1 MIKTFSQNIYLS
13 GLTFN
18 QNQNQQYKAL
28 LTFWE
33 EVKKIPTQT
42 LNVEN
47 KLLYQNLLPP
57 LITLYKIQILN
68 QTNVK
73 SLKKDIIDLAK
84 QVDQFEK
91 VKQILSKYG

>member
-1 MIKTFSQNIYLS
+1 
-13 GLTFN
+13 
-18 QNQNQQYKAL
+18 
-28 LTFWE
+28 
-33 EVKKIPTQT
+33 
-42 LNVEN
+42 
-47 KLLYQNLLPP
+47 
-57 LITLYKIQILN
+57 LYKIQILN